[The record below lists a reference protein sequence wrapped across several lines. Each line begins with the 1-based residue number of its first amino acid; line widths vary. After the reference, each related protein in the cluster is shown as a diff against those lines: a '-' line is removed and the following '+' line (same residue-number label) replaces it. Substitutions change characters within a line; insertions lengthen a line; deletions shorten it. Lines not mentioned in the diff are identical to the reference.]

1 MNTLFEKA
9 FDMTGKLVLITGGG
23 TGLGFAMA
31 RCFVAAGARVVI
43 TGRRGDVLREAC
55 AELGENAYPR
65 VFDVTQTAQ
74 AKDFIRT
81 LEAELGPVDVLVN
94 NAGRHCKKPM
104 LDVTQEDLRGVL
116 DVHLMGAYALM

>member
-65 VFDVTQTAQ
+65 VFDVTQTAR
-74 AKDFIRT
+74 AKDFIRA
-81 LEAELGPVDVLVN
+81 LEAERQD
-94 NAGRHCKKPM
+94 
-104 LDVTQEDLRGVL
+104 
-116 DVHLMGAYALM
+116 